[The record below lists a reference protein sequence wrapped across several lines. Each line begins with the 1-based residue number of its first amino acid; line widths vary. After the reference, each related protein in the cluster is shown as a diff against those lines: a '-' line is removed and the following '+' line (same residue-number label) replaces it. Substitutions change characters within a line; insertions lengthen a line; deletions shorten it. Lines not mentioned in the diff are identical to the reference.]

1 MCKAFVGTNFLNGGN
16 DVKSSR
22 KNMRMIMKKKRSGNL
37 HLHQPGMVVINKLK
51 LFLGMIPYIYSDG
64 SWKTLF
70 FNYSDDSSI

>member
-22 KNMRMIMKKKRSGNL
+22 KNMRWIMKKKRSGNL
-37 HLHQPGMVVINKLK
+37 HLHQPGMVVIIKPK
-51 LFLGMIPYIYSDG
+51 LFLGMILHILMVHG
-64 SWKTLF
+64 RLCF